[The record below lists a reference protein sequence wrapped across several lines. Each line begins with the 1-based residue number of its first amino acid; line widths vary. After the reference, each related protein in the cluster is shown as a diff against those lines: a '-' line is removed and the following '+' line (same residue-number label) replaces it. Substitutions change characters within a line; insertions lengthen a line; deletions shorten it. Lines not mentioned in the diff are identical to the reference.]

1 MKTKYKA
8 NMRLTPRLKVRCSDL
23 RSESP
28 RGFTLIELLVVIAI
42 IAILA
47 AILLPVLDAAKKRAQ
62 VTICLNNMRQLGQA
76 VHMYAADNN
85 DEMVYPNW
93 GNINKWSGWLYQADG
108 SGSLQAINSGLGTYR
123 GAPICPTIQPAN
135 QNVQLVYSK
144 GALRAYIT
152 SQTGVY
158 WCPAENAFSQAS
170 SWYQNVFLASAGG
183 NTVSG
188 NEIYSSYI
196 MNGCIVSFPSQQVQN
211 PIDVHQYKLSNVY
224 FKADHV
230 LMWEPD
236 DTVRGNGFND
246 GASGAYSGDGGEP
259 AQRHPHG
266 CVILRLDGGTEMQ
279 TFLFMTSQMRGF
291 SNSPNVPS
299 GQTPFQDEFFYS
311 PPYVNPGSS
320 TTILDG
326 GFNES

>member
-1 MKTKYKA
+1 
-8 NMRLTPRLKVRCSDL
+8 MRTTQRSKFRCSNL
-23 RSESP
+23 RLAQP
-28 RGFTLIELLVVIAI
+28 HGFTLIELLVVIAI

-47 AILLPVLDAAKKRAQ
+47 AILLPVLEAAKKRAQ
-62 VTICLNNMRQLGQA
+62 VTICLNNMRELGQA

-108 SGSLQAINSGLGTYR
+108 SGSLQNINSGLGTYR
-123 GAPICPTIQPAN
+123 GTPICPAIQPAN
-135 QNVQLVYSK
+135 PNVQLVYSR

-158 WCPAENAFSQAS
+158 WCPAENCSSPAS
-170 SWYQNVFLASAGG
+170 LWYQNVFLASAGG

-196 MNGCIVSFPSQQVQN
+196 MNGVTVSFPSQTVQN
-211 PIDVHQYKLSNVY
+211 VTDLHQYKLSNPY
-224 FKADHV
+224 FKADDV
-230 LMWEPD
+230 LMWEPND
-236 DTVRGNGFND
+236 ATRSNGFND
-246 GASGAYSGDGGEP
+246 GSSAAAAADGGEP

-279 TFLFMTSQMRGF
+279 TYLYMTSQMNGF
-291 SNSPNVPS
+291 QNSPTGIGS
-299 GQTPFQDEFFYS
+299 QTVFQDEFFYS
-311 PPYVNPGSS
+311 PPYVIPGTS
-320 TTILDG
+320 TTIYDG
-326 GFNES
+326 GFNEG